1 MVHNETDK
9 HTRLADKVDRNW
21 QEHSQKLVQ
30 LEARVENMSWSTEQ
44 TIKELNKVTN
54 KTTSLEDFVS
64 KMQISDAATESSSS
78 EVLYLEIDQLKDD
91 LFKLNDTLVILLEFD

>member
-1 MVHNETDK
+1 MVRNETDK

-44 TIKELNKVTN
+44 TIKELTKVTN
-54 KTTSLEDFVS
+54 KTTSLEDYLS